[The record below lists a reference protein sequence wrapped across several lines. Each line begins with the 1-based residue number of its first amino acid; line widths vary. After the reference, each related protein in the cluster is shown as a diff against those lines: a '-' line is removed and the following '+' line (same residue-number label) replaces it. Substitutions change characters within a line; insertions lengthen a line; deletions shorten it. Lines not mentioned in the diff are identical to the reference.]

1 MFYDLHTIKAKS
13 SRFCDVNSSDL
24 SEVWCLKE
32 NENAILK
39 RAERVMVKTMC
50 GQTIID
56 KKIEEQM
63 NMLGL
68 KETTIFEFLHR
79 L

>member
-13 SRFCDVNSSDL
+13 SRYCDVNSSDL
-24 SEVWCLKE
+24 TEIWCLKE
-32 NENAILK
+32 NENTILK
-39 RAERVMVKTMC
+39 GAERVMVRTMC

-56 KKIEEQM
+56 ETTEEQM

>member
-13 SRFCDVNSSDL
+13 SRFCYVNSSDL
-24 SEVWCLKE
+24 TEIWRLKE
-32 NENAILK
+32 NENTILK
-39 RAERVMVKTMC
+39 RAERVMVRTMC

-56 KKIEEQM
+56 ETTEEQM